1 MYISEIKYDSS
12 MQNADLLSEL
22 ALCSYSSSQ
31 VHFGCM
37 LVDLSSFSVRLFVV
51 VFVSIAKHLF
61 HHTTNLLVW
70 SCCLIKLCCAHIH
83 LVKYT
88 LGAC

>member
-12 MQNADLLSEL
+12 MQNVDLLSEL

-51 VFVSIAKHLF
+51 FVSIAKHLF

-70 SCCLIKLCCAHIH
+70 SCCLIELRCGHIH